1 MRIRKILSYLINFVT
16 RSNLIFK
23 VFQLVV
29 DELHKKTNI
38 VEHKNHKMIFSVPNY
53 LASYRCQTFSTK
65 EPDTLTWIEQMEDS
79 SVFWDIG
86 ANVGLYSIYCAKYNK
101 SKVYS
106 FEPSVFNLELLARNI
121 NINDLQNLITIVPIA
136 LTNRIGIQKFKM
148 NNFTW
153 GSALSTFGEDFDQFG
168 NDIGVP
174 KFEYSLPGVSMDDVS
189 THFNIDLP
197 DYIKIDV
204 DGIEHLI
211 LEGGS
216 EVLKSVTS
224 ILLEV
229 NDNFPE
235 QSNAIN
241 KRLTE
246 SGFSLF
252 KKCDLG
258 DEFFFN
264 QWWVKQG
271 ENE

>member
-1 MRIRKILSYLINFVT
+1 MTIKKILSFLINFCS

-23 VFQLVV
+23 VYQLVV
-29 DELHKKTNI
+29 EVVYKKTYV
-38 VEHKNHKMIFSVPNY
+38 VEHKNQRMSFSVPNH
-53 LASYRCQTFSTK
+53 LVLYRCKTFKTK
-65 EPDTLTWIEQMEDS
+65 EPDTLTWIEQMAED

-86 ANVGLYSIYCAKYNK
+86 ANVGLYSIYAAKHNK
-101 SKVYS
+101 CKVYS

-121 NINDLQNLITIVPIA
+121 NINDLQDLITIVPLA

-148 NNFTW
+148 SNVTW
-153 GSALSTFGEDFDQFG
+153 GGALSTFGENYDQFG
-168 NDIGVP
+168 NDRGIP
-174 KFEYSLPGVSMDDVS
+174 KFEYSLPGIAMDDAIS
-189 THFNIDLP
+189 NFNIESP

-211 LEGGS
+211 IEGGS
-216 EVLKSVTS
+216 EVLKSVKS

-229 NDNFPE
+229 NYNFPE
-235 QSNAIN
+235 QLHTIY

-252 KKCDLG
+252 KKCDIG
-258 DEFFFN
+258 DELLFN

-271 ENE
+271 GNE

>member
-1 MRIRKILSYLINFVT
+1 MNIKKILSFVINFCS

-23 VFQLVV
+23 VYQLVV
-29 DELHKKTNI
+29 EVVYKKTYV
-38 VEHKNHKMIFSVPNY
+38 VEHKNQRMSFSVPNH
-53 LASYRCQTFSTK
+53 LALYRCKTFKTK
-65 EPDTLTWIEQMEDS
+65 EPDTLTWIEKMAKD

-86 ANVGLYSIYCAKYNK
+86 ANVGLYSIYGAKYNK
-101 SKVYS
+101 CKVYA

-121 NINDLQNLITIVPIA
+121 NINDLQDLITIVPLA

-148 NNFTW
+148 SNVTW
-153 GSALSTFGEDFDQFG
+153 GGALSTFGENFNQFG

-174 KFEYSLPGVSMDDVS
+174 KFEYSLPGIAMDDVS
-189 THFNIDLP
+189 SNFNVELP

-216 EVLKSVTS
+216 EVLKSVKS

-229 NDNFPE
+229 NYNFPE
-235 QSNAIN
+235 QSHTIN

-252 KKCDLG
+252 KKCDMG

-271 ENE
+271 EKE

>member
-1 MRIRKILSYLINFVT
+1 MLIRKTFSYLIHFFA
-16 RSNLIFK
+16 RSNLILK

-29 DELHKKTNI
+29 DEVYKKTFT
-38 VEHKNHKMIFSVPNY
+38 VEHNNHKMIFSVPNY
-53 LASYRCQTFSTK
+53 LAYYRCKTFKTK
-65 EPDTLTWIEQMEDS
+65 EPDTLTWIEQLDEG

-86 ANVGLYSIYCAKYNK
+86 ANVGLYSVYGAKYNK
-101 SKVYS
+101 CKVYS

-121 NINDLQNLITIVPIA
+121 NINDLQGLITIVPLA
-136 LTNRIGIQKFKM
+136 LTNRIGIQQFKM
-148 NNFTW
+148 SNVTW
-153 GSALSTFGEDFDQFG
+153 GGALSTFGENFDQFG

-174 KFEYSLPGVSMDDVS
+174 KFEYSLPGIAMDDAIS
-189 THFNIDLP
+189 NFNIESP

-211 LEGGS
+211 IEGGS
-216 EVLKSVTS
+216 EVLKSVKS

-229 NDNFPE
+229 NYNFPE
-235 QSNAIN
+235 QLHTIY

-252 KKCDLG
+252 KKCDIG
-258 DEFFFN
+258 DELFFN

-271 ENE
+271 GNE